1 MSDRPT
7 IVLDEED
14 LTLVSPVPRSISTS
28 SPNSRNRAEGF
39 ADRLG
44 RHWRALAVSVVVV
57 ALLALVVTEHRRA
70 QELRVALA
78 VRELTAPPP
87 LAAHLTPTSSATDGV
102 TPSFDAGSA
111 DSGQIGSADEGVN
124 RVPTV
129 IEPRLAFESVVQN
142 KLREA
147 LHQYRELAV
156 LRPNDPVFRD
166 VAEALEAKLA
176 RQNPSNRPSPSWGE

>member
-28 SPNSRNRAEGF
+28 SPRSRNRAKGF

-57 ALLALVVTEHRRA
+57 ALLALVVAEHRRA
-70 QELRVALA
+70 TELRVALA
-78 VRELTAPPP
+78 VRESTALPSV
-87 LAAHLTPTSSATDGV
+87 AAHLNPRASATDGV
-102 TPSFDAGSA
+102 APSFDAGSA
-111 DSGQIGSADEGVN
+111 DDGVN
-124 RVPTV
+124 RVPMV
-129 IEPRLAFESVVQN
+129 VEPRLAVESVMQN

-147 LHQYRELAV
+147 LRRYRELAV